1 MAQDKP
7 LLKNEKA
14 EMAYAMLTL
23 DGERKPVQVL
33 WQVAPRLA
41 CKGPF
46 YEKTWPTAFAAF
58 WMALHFTTHM
68 CEKIPIKIISP
79 CLQLTTLTR

>member
-1 MAQDKP
+1 MAD
-7 LLKNEKA
+7 
-14 EMAYAMLTL
+14 AMLTM
-23 DGERKPVQVL
+23 DGEKKPFQVL
-33 WQVAPRLA
+33 WQVGLRLA
-41 CKGPF
+41 CKGSF
-46 YEKTWPTAFAAF
+46 SEKTRPTAFAAF